1 MNKENMTHGGDYRF
15 LPQFEPS
22 KINELA
28 QRYDSKEDEE
38 PLQAGCAIRDG
49 DHSRANLMK
58 IFEWKTRGRG
68 RTRLS
73 RNTDIEIADALR
85 IAVEAKTDRASVA
98 VLCGLSGVAVPVA
111 SAIMTAIDPS
121 RYTIIDF
128 RALEALGYTGSDR
141 TIDFYLGYLSK
152 CRDLA
157 KEYKVSLRD
166 FDRALWQWSKDRS
179 TEKEQ
184 PRISGLPTEA
194 QHG

>member
-1 MNKENMTHGGDYRF
+1 MNEENMTHGSDYQF

-22 KINELA
+22 KIDELA
-28 QRYDSKEDEE
+28 KRYDSKEDEE
-38 PLQAGCAIRDG
+38 PLQAGRAIQNG
-49 DHSRANLMK
+49 DHSRANVMK
-58 IFEWKTRGRG
+58 IFEWKTGGRG

-73 RNTDIEIADALR
+73 GNTDIEIADALR

-98 VLCGLSGVAVPVA
+98 VLCGLNGVAVPVA
-111 SAIMTAIDPS
+111 SAILTAIDPS

-141 TIDFYLGYLSK
+141 TIDFYLAYLSK
-152 CRDLA
+152 CRNFA

-166 FDRALWQWSKDRS
+166 LDRALWQWSKDRS
-179 TEKEQ
+179 DVKEQ
-184 PRISGLPTEA
+184 RRISGPTTEA